1 MRYCIAIVIFFWS
14 AFFSTLKA
22 QSFSN
27 DWINFNQTYYKF
39 GISKTGVY
47 KLTKEDLENA
57 GIVVN
62 KHNFGQAQLF
72 FKGKQIPCYVK
83 KTNDLEYIEFFA
95 EKNDGWFDVAMHDSV
110 HNQLNPYFSHIND
123 TAAVFLTWSSAGEY
137 KRFSVQ
143 NDTDFLRYSPLP
155 YCWVESMDIYKST
168 YYMGTLDCKYTSGE
182 GWADNQPIEK
192 GKELIK
198 KLRTPQLYKSNT
210 LNAKIEWSL
219 LTFSSE
225 SHHLQVSG
233 NGFLVDTLFRGYRT
247 LKGFHNVASDKL
259 DAINKITFKSVGDTP
274 NKTDKSAVA
283 YVRAVYPHK
292 FDFENKNYKQFSI
305 PASSNQKTHL
315 VINKFNYGNETF
327 IYDLTNAHRIQTV
340 SNSTKVK
347 ALIPQSESES
357 DLVIVND
364 QAYLKP
370 AYIEKCN
377 FIDHSKGTGSFI
389 IITHPKLM
397 QSAKEYKQ
405 YRNAYL
411 ANVEELYDQFAYGI
425 KKHPLAIRYFVA
437 SLLQKRAIKPEYLFI
452 IGKGVGAFVDKKH
465 GGYKNNSMAYANCL
479 IPPMGVPNS
488 DVLLVAE
495 IEENKPY
502 AAIPVGR
509 LSALT
514 NEEVRAYLEKVKE
527 FEANEPAEWMKRAL
541 HFGGGKVKYEQDL
554 FKYYLEKY
562 EYLFTDTLFGGNV
575 STFLKTSSHPIVS
588 TQSDSVENLING
600 GISLMSFFGHGSITG
615 FDQNIDEPHTFSNKG
630 KYPLLIAN
638 SCYSGNIFTFFQSS
652 ASESWVLI
660 PEKGTIGFL
669 AVIYE
674 GSPFYLDD
682 YTSTFYK
689 YLSKDYYGQSLGKI
703 IRATQK
709 KVWKDAPNS
718 TLTRNTLQEFT
729 LHGDPAIVL
738 NSFKLPDLIMDNSQ
752 IKTIPQEISSEI
764 DSFQVVIT
772 LKNISRAITDT
783 FSVFVSRTFPDQTQ
797 VDTQLIINGLK
808 YKKEVFLKYPV
819 NRLKGL
825 GMNKFFVSLDDN
837 AQINEISE
845 TNNTSTLN
853 VMISVPRLITTI
865 PYEYSLNPTP
875 PSVLKATSGDIFA
888 KQQQGTF
895 QIDTVYTF
903 NSAFLRSQDL
913 NYEGGLVEWEHEQNI
928 EANKVY
934 YWRASNFDKETKS
947 QTWSSSS
954 FIYRPQEMGWMQAD
968 FGQIRDSKFTF
979 IEPNEQ
985 SKQYDF
991 VNTPKRLMCYNIG
1004 SPRGVNYRRIRFAL
1018 DEKTDYSS
1026 CGTTPAMLLVVIDP
1040 LNLKIWESN
1049 RKKFGHFNYPNCW
1062 VRNRNDLYFIFHA
1075 NADGLNN
1082 LCKIVNNEVP
1092 DGYHIL
1098 IYSFNRINFSTF
1110 SQEVLTNFEN
1120 WGATKIKTIPD
1131 NFPYIFYTKKG
1142 QKDKS
1147 KEVVGQSDK
1156 DEIELNV
1163 NLKMNFN
1170 YGYIESVP
1178 IGPSSSTWQS
1188 VEWKA
1193 EKLENNPDENYF
1205 LTIIG
1210 IKRNG
1215 QKVVLRDSVKQE
1227 KVDVSNISNET
1238 YPYLQLKLYTQDKTF
1253 KTPTQLKWWKVNY
1266 LPVTDLAINPQKKFE
1281 FHNDTLTQGEKGK
1294 IQVATQNIGQTP
1306 TDSVLI
1312 KYTLQDAKNKMYELA
1327 THKITPLKP
1336 DEVFIDTLT
1345 FETINYSG
1353 DMRLWIELN
1362 PWSNELG
1369 KYPQEEKNRFNN
1381 IATKAFYIEK
1391 DQTNPLMDVT
1401 FDGVHIMDGDI
1412 VSSKPEIVITLDDE
1426 NPYFLLKDTSSF
1438 AIYLKNPQTGIEKK
1452 IPINGN
1458 PQVKFEPAK
1467 LPKNKAKLIY
1477 KPIFEQD
1484 GTYELRARA
1493 KDIIGNPSGKND
1505 YQIAFRIINE
1515 STITH
1520 IFNYPNP
1527 FSTSTRFA
1535 FELTGSELPD
1545 EIRIDILTITGKL
1558 VKVIY
1563 QDELGP
1569 LFIGR
1574 NITQYAWDGCDMYGN
1589 PLANGVYFYRVSVKI
1604 NGKTVKHRSTNTE
1617 QFFKN
1622 GFGKMYLMR

>member
-1 MRYCIAIVIFFWS
+1 MRYYIAIIFFCS
-14 AFFSTLKA
+14 IYFSTLTA
-22 QSFSN
+22 QNLSN
-27 DWINFNQTYYKF
+27 EWINLSQTYYKL
-39 GISKTGVY
+39 GIAKTGVY
-47 KLTKEDLENA
+47 KLTKEDLVNA
-57 GIVVN
+57 GIPVS
-62 KHNFGQAQLF
+62 KYNFEQVQLF

-83 KTNDLEYIEFFA
+83 VTNDLEYIEFFA
-95 EKNDGWFDVAMHDSV
+95 EKNDGWFDVAMHDSA
-110 HNQLNPYFSHIND
+110 HNQLNPYLSYIND
-123 TAAVFLTWSSAGEY
+123 TISVFLTWNSKENH

-143 NDTDFLRYSPLP
+143 GDTDFSGYSPLT
-155 YCWVESMDIYKST
+155 YCWVESFEMYPHR
-168 YYMGTLDCKYTSGE
+168 YYIGPLDCKYTSGE
-182 GWADNQPIEK
+182 GWADNRAIEK
-192 GKELIK
+192 GKEQIK
-198 KLRTPQLYKSNT
+198 KLKMPQLYKSST
-210 LNAKIEWSL
+210 VNAQIEWSL

-225 SHHLQVSG
+225 SHHLQISG
-233 NGFLVDTLFRGYRT
+233 NGFLVDTLFQGYSN
-247 LKGFHNVASDKL
+247 LKGFHSVASEKL
-259 DAINKITFKSVGDTP
+259 NTINEITFKSVGDTP
-274 NKTDKSAVA
+274 NKTDNSAVA
-283 YVRAVYPHK
+283 YVRAVYPHT
-292 FDFENKNYKQFSI
+292 FDFENKNYKEFRI
-305 PASSNQKTHL
+305 PASPNQKTHL
-315 VINKFNYGNETF
+315 VINAFNYGDETF
-327 IYDLTNAHRIQTV
+327 IYDVTNFHRIQTV
-340 SNSTKVK
+340 LSGNNVK
-347 ALIPQSESES
+347 ALIPQAETELN
-357 DLVIVND
+357 LVMVND
-364 QAYLKP
+364 QSYLKP

-377 FIDHSKGTGSFI
+377 FIDHTKGTERFI

-397 QSAKEYKQ
+397 ESAKEYKQ

-425 KKHPLAIRYFVA
+425 KKHPLAIRNFIAY
-437 SLLQKRAIKPEYLFI
+437 LLEKRSIKPEYLFLL
-452 IGKGVGAFVDKKH
+452 GKGVGAFVDTKY
-465 GGYKNNSMAYANCL
+465 GGYKNNPTAYANCL
-479 IPPMGVPNS
+479 VPPMGVPNS

-495 IEENKPY
+495 IKENKPY

-562 EYLFTDTLFGGNV
+562 EQSFTDTLFGGSV
-575 STFLKTSSHPIVS
+575 STFLKTSSNPIVS
-588 TQSDSVENLING
+588 TQSDSVEHLING

-615 FDQNIDEPHTFSNKG
+615 FDQNIDEPNTFSNKG

-638 SCYSGNIFTFFQSS
+638 SCYSGNIFTFYQNS

-660 PEKGTIGFL
+660 PEKGTIAFL

-682 YTSTFYK
+682 YTSLFYR
-689 YLSKDYYGQSLGKI
+689 YLSNDYYGQSLGKI

-709 KVWKDAPNS
+709 KIWKNSPNS
-718 TLTRNTLQEFT
+718 SLTRNTLQEFT

-738 NSFKLPDLIMDNSQ
+738 NSFKLPDLVIENSQ

-764 DSFQVVIT
+764 DSFQVAIT
-772 LKNISRAITDT
+772 LKNISRTITDT

-808 YKKEVFLKYPV
+808 YKKELLLKYPV

-825 GMNKFFVSLDDN
+825 GINKFFVSVDN
-837 AQINEISE
+837 HNQINELSE
-845 TNNTSTLN
+845 TNNTTTLE
-853 VMISVPRLITTI
+853 VMIKIPKLIATT
-865 PYEYSLNPTP
+865 PYEYSLNPSP
-875 PSVLKATSGDIFA
+875 PSILKATSGDIFG

-895 QIDTVYTF
+895 QMDTVYTF

-913 NYEGGLVEWEHEQNI
+913 HYEGGLVEWEHAQNI

-954 FIYRPQEMGWMQAD
+954 FVYHPQESGWIQAD
-968 FGQIRDSKFTF
+968 FGQIKDNKFTF

-991 VNTPKRLMCYNIG
+991 INTPKRLMCYNIG
-1004 SPRGVNYRRIRFAL
+1004 SPWDVGFRKIRFAL
-1018 DEKTDYSS
+1018 DEITDNSS
-1026 CGTTPAMLLVVIDP
+1026 CGAYAAMLLVVIDP
-1040 LNLKIWESN
+1040 QNLKVWKAD
-1049 RKKFGHFNYPNCW
+1049 RKNFGHGNYPHCW
-1062 VRNRNDLYFIFHA
+1062 SRSNSELYYVFYA
-1075 NADGLNN
+1075 NPEGLNN
-1082 LCKIVNNEVP
+1082 LCKTVNNEVP
-1092 DGYHIL
+1092 DGFHIL
-1098 IYSFNRINFSTF
+1098 IYSFLRVNFSAF
-1110 SQEVLTNFEN
+1110 PQEVFSNFEN
-1120 WGATKIKTIPD
+1120 WGATKIRTTPD
-1131 NFPYIFYTKKG
+1131 RFPYIFYTKKG
-1142 QKDKS
+1142 QKDKTI
-1147 KEVVGQSDK
+1147 EVVGESDK
-1156 DEIELNV
+1156 DKIEMKV

-1170 YGYIESVP
+1170 YGHIESLP
-1178 IGPSSSTWQS
+1178 IGPSSSWQN

-1193 EKLENNPDENYF
+1193 EKIENNTDEDYF

-1210 IKRNG
+1210 IKKDG

-1227 KVDVSNISNET
+1227 KIDISNVSSET
-1238 YPYLQLKLYTQDKTF
+1238 YPYLQLQLYTKDKAF

-1266 LPVTDLAINPQKKFE
+1266 LPITDLAINPQKKFE
-1281 FHNDTLTQGEKGK
+1281 FHSDTLTQGEKGK
-1294 IQVATQNIGQTP
+1294 LQLAIENIGQVAI
-1306 TDSVLI
+1306 TDSFLV
-1312 KYTLQDAKNKMYELA
+1312 KYTLQDAKNKMYELE
-1327 THKITPLKP
+1327 THKIAPLKP
-1336 DEVFIDTLT
+1336 NEIFVDTLT

-1353 DMRLWIELN
+1353 DMRLWVELN
-1362 PWSNELG
+1362 PWSEALG

-1381 IATKAFYIEK
+1381 IANKTFYIEK

-1401 FDGVHIMDGDI
+1401 FDGIHIMDGDI
-1412 VSSKPEIVITLDDE
+1412 VSSKPEIMITLDDE
-1426 NPYFLLKDTSSF
+1426 NPYFLLKDTNSF
-1438 AIYLKNPQTGIEKK
+1438 SVYLKNTQTNIEKK
-1452 IPINGN
+1452 IPVNGN
-1458 PQVKFEPAK
+1458 PQIKFEPAK
-1467 LPKNKAKLIY
+1467 LQKNKATLIY

-1484 GTYELRARA
+1484 GTYQLRVRA

-1505 YQIAFRIINE
+1505 YQISFRIINE

-1527 FSTSTRFA
+1527 FSTNTRFV

-1545 EIRIDILTITGKL
+1545 EVRIDILTITGKI

-1604 NGKTVKHRSTNTE
+1604 NGKTIKHRNTNTE